1 MADAY
6 LPVCIRHLSIG
17 FAFDGHAL
25 KLNVR
30 SYVDQGIVRVIAGP
44 EACHLIVDIRRP
56 YWRPARPQPIEASH
70 GA

>member
-6 LPVCIRHLSIG
+6 LPVCIRHLPAA

-25 KLNVR
+25 KAAVR
-30 SYVDQGIVRVIAGP
+30 TYVDQGIVRVIAGP
-44 EACHLIVDIRRP
+44 EACHMIVDIRRP
-56 YWRPARPQPIEASH
+56 YWRPARPQLIEVSH